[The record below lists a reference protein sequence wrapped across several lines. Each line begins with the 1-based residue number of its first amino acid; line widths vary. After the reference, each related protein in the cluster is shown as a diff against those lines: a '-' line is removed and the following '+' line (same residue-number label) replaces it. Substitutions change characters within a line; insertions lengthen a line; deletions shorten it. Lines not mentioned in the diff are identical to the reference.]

1 MVDEIER
8 LPDRAAHSARDAA
21 SLQKKVK
28 AGLVAERRLD
38 EGSVAPWDVSRLRK
52 LAAEGRK
59 AQQEL
64 RQHGHEPSL
73 PDEVPPPD

>member
-8 LPDRAAHSARDAA
+8 LPGRAASTPRDAA
-21 SLQKKVK
+21 ALQKQVK
-28 AGLVAERRLD
+28 DGLMADRRL
-38 EGSVAPWDVSRLRK
+38 ENGGVAPWERSRLRK

-59 AQQEL
+59 AQETL

-73 PDEVPPPD
+73 PDEVAPPD

>member
-8 LPDRAAHSARDAA
+8 LPDRAAHSTRDAA
-21 SLQKKVK
+21 ALQKKVK
-28 AGLVAERRLD
+28 VGLVAERQLD
-38 EGSVAPWDVSRLRK
+38 EGSVAPWDVAQLRK

-59 AQQEL
+59 AQQDL

-73 PDEVPPPD
+73 PEDAPPPD